1 MLMDSSMTPENAI
14 TILSS
19 ISLEL
24 NEGTVCVCV
33 KRVEMSWYE
42 SDLSSNRGGGRNLN
56 FLEFFLDFLEL

>member
-1 MLMDSSMTPENAI
+1 MTPENAI

-42 SDLSSNRGGGRNLN
+42 SDLSSNRGGGD
-56 FLEFFLDFLEL
+56 EI